1 MPYTYLL
8 ELVASSALATTCFI
22 CSRLLWIAQ
31 AKRASR
37 STRLLGI
44 ASLICGITTVGAL
57 ASSIFLVHPT
67 DGIPLLKPWIGLM
80 YLCLHTIMVIYPIS
94 AVKEDWL
101 TPKHFFFL
109 FLPSL
114 VLGILYLFF
123 QGRWTP
129 LYAWEDFVNN
139 LGRADVLVRAFSQLL
154 LIPYCF
160 IPFIVPYNYLRSSAS
175 ARWINTYS
183 FYLLGL
189 CLIHIVVMFTGIPVL
204 MILVSL
210 LSAVFFLSAT
220 HYEMEDRLY
229 PSAQEQKPET
239 ETKPS
244 PRKEEEEPAAE
255 VSVEKDIWE
264 RVCQVMDN
272 QQAWKDPNL
281 TLAGMSRLCATN
293 TTYLLRAIREHTGG
307 AGFRELVNG
316 KRVAAVSAQIKDN
329 PDTDVQTAF
338 FNAGYRSRITAWRNF
353 KEITGMSPAEYRQS
367 LTKQ

>member
-1 MPYTYLL
+1 MLVFSIIFINFETLRDLVFMPYTYLL

-44 ASLICGITTVGAL
+44 ASLFCGITTVGAL

-67 DGIPLLKPWIGLM
+67 DGIPLLNPWIGLM
-80 YLCLHTIMVIYPIS
+80 YLCLHTVMVVYPIS

-101 TPKHFFFL
+101 TSKHFFFL

-114 VLGILYLFF
+114 LLAIMFLFF

-154 LIPYCF
+154 IIPYCF

-183 FYLLGL
+183 FFSVGALPDSYCSYVHRHSGADDSGFPAVGRLLPVGHPL
-189 CLIHIVVMFTGIPVL
+189 RDGRPPVPVGTG
-204 MILVSL
+204 
-210 LSAVFFLSAT
+210 AEAG
-220 HYEMEDRLY
+220 DRDEAF
-229 PSAQEQKPET
+229 PPE
-239 ETKPS
+239 
-244 PRKEEEEPAAE
+244 
-255 VSVEKDIWE
+255 
-264 RVCQVMDN
+264 
-272 QQAWKDPNL
+272 
-281 TLAGMSRLCATN
+281 
-293 TTYLLRAIREHTGG
+293 GG
-307 AGFRELVNG
+307 
-316 KRVAAVSAQIKDN
+316 
-329 PDTDVQTAF
+329 
-338 FNAGYRSRITAWRNF
+338 
-353 KEITGMSPAEYRQS
+353 
-367 LTKQ
+367 

>member
-37 STRLLGI
+37 STRLLGM
-44 ASLICGITTVGAL
+44 ASLFCGITTVVAL

-67 DGIPLLKPWIGLM
+67 DGIPLLNPWIGLM
-80 YLCLHTIMVIYPIS
+80 YLCLHTVMVVYPIS

-101 TPKHFFFL
+101 TSKHFFFL

-114 VLGILYLFF
+114 VLAIVFLFF

-129 LYAWEDFVNN
+129 LYTWEDFVNN

-154 LIPYCF
+154 IIPYCF

-183 FYLLGL
+183 FFLLGL

-210 LSAVFFLSAT
+210 LSAVFYLSAT

-229 PSAQEQKPET
+229 PAAEGHPAGSESRTRKTEEPE
-239 ETKPS
+239 ESLPV
-244 PRKEEEEPAAE
+244 EEE
-255 VSVEKDIWE
+255 IWE
-264 RVCQVMDN
+264 RVCRVMDV

-281 TLAGMSRLCATN
+281 TLIGMARLCATN
-293 TTYLLRAIREHTGG
+293 TTYLLRAIREHTDG
-307 AGFRELVNG
+307 AGFKELLNS
-316 KRVAAVSAQIKDN
+316 KRVAAVAAQIKDN